1 MNKRIIQLRK
11 VLTDKKL
18 DGVLITSRPNTLYL
32 SGFPGSASTIFI
44 SQKRAIF
51 LTDFRYIEF
60 SKERCGDS
68 YEVML
73 YEKKPLVF
81 LLEQIKNDKISKV
94 GFEDQIVS
102 YASYLEMSEQLKGI
116 ELISLKDDITKLRLV
131 KEDREIE
138 TIQKAVDI
146 ADQAFTHIL
155 NYIKVGI
162 SEIDIAAEIEHF
174 MRKNG
179 AEKQSFDSIV
189 ASGKRSSLPHGHA
202 SNKLIESGDGITMDF
217 GAIYNG
223 YCSDMTR
230 TVFIGN
236 PEQKILDIYETVLKA
251 QLTAEAAVK
260 KGKTGVEIDKIA
272 RDIIY
277 NAGYEGMFG
286 HGLGHGVGIE
296 VHEEPRLSV
305 AGNTILDNGMVVTV
319 EPGIYVPNYGGVRI
333 EDMVV
338 VDDDLPNVLTSS
350 TKELIIL

>member
-1 MNKRIIQLRK
+1 MNKRINKLRK
-11 VLTDKKL
+11 VLIDKDL

-44 SQKRAIF
+44 SHKRAIF

-60 SKERCGDS
+60 SKERCGND

-73 YEKKPLVF
+73 YEKKPLIF
-81 LLEQIKNDKISKV
+81 LMEQIKNDGIKKI
-94 GFEDQIVS
+94 GFEDEIVS
-102 YASYLEMSEQLKGI
+102 YSSYMTISEQLPKI
-116 ELISLKDDITKLRLV
+116 ELIRMKDSITKLRLV
-131 KEDREIE
+131 KEDSEIVI
-138 TIQKAVDI
+138 IQKAVDI

-155 NYIKVGI
+155 KYIKVGI

-202 SNKLIESGDGITMDF
+202 SEKIIESGDGITMDF

-230 TVFIGN
+230 TVFVGK
-236 PEQKILDIYETVLKA
+236 PEQKILDIYATVFEA
-251 QLTAEAAVK
+251 QTIAEAAVHR
-260 KGKTGVEIDKIA
+260 GKTGVEIDKIA

-277 NAGYEGMFG
+277 EAGYEGMFG

-296 VHEEPRLSV
+296 VHEEPRLSTS
-305 AGNTILDNGMVVTV
+305 GNIVLENGMVVTI

-333 EDMVV
+333 EDMAVV
-338 VDDDLPNVLTSS
+338 NDDLPKVLTSS
-350 TKELIIL
+350 SKELIIL

>member
-1 MNKRIIQLRK
+1 MNKRINQLRK

-44 SQKRAIF
+44 SHKRAIF

-60 SKERCGDS
+60 SKKRCGND

-73 YEKKPLVF
+73 YEKNPLVF
-81 LLEQIKNDKISKV
+81 LLEQIKNDKISKI

-102 YASYLEMSEQLKGI
+102 YASYLEISEQLDGI
-116 ELISLKDDITKLRLV
+116 ELIGLKDEITKLRLV
-131 KEDREIE
+131 KENGEIK
-138 TIQKAVDI
+138 TLQKAVDI

-155 NYIKVGI
+155 KYIKVGI

-202 SNKLIESGDGITMDF
+202 TDKLIEPGDGITMDF

-230 TVFIGN
+230 TVFIGK
-236 PEQKILDIYETVLKA
+236 PEQKILDIYATVFKA
-251 QLTAEAAVK
+251 QTIAEDAVHS
-260 KGKTGVEIDKIA
+260 GKTGMEIDKIA

-277 NAGYEGMFG
+277 DAGYEGMFG

-296 VHEEPRLSV
+296 VHEEPRLSTT
-305 AGNTILDNGMVVTV
+305 GNIVLENGMVVTV
-319 EPGIYVPNYGGVRI
+319 EPGIYAPNYGGVRI

-338 VDDDLPNVLTSS
+338 VNDDLPKVLTSS
-350 TKELIIL
+350 KKELIIL